1 MKLFNINIKKVLIT
15 AVFTFLGCTPV
26 YIHYHNDQISGVIGN
41 GVYRFSSTNYIYWGY
56 EIELEVRD
64 SVGCAHI
71 KDVRSTF
78 NVMDTLRYRQSKNS
92 GCIDEF
98 GGKYLAFIFSNKKW
112 LVLLSNPVTGYR
124 FIGYTNKF
132 DKKYDLLKY
141 PEHK

>member
-1 MKLFNINIKKVLIT
+1 
-15 AVFTFLGCTPV
+15 
-26 YIHYHNDQISGVIGN
+26 
-41 GVYRFSSTNYIYWGY
+41 
-56 EIELEVRD
+56 
-64 SVGCAHI
+64 
-71 KDVRSTF
+71 
-78 NVMDTLRYRQSKNS
+78 MDTLRYRQSKNS